1 MATMHSRD
9 HLTHDMREELHDL
22 TNFASIDA
30 DRQGRVALWATF
42 TVLAIVWGLDMM
54 VGFMTDTW
62 DSYVSVWANNFL
74 PGDASDATIWIGA
87 LTVAIGVLVAAA
99 PHFGADVLGIWLVV
113 LAINVFSVDNMAHLG
128 VGMLALAACC
138 FSLARMARGNHRR
151 EA

>member
-1 MATMHSRD
+1 MATMHSRE

-22 TNFASIDA
+22 TNFSSIDS
-30 DRQGRVALWATF
+30 DRQGRVALWVTF

-74 PGDASDATIWIGA
+74 PGDASDATMWIGA
-87 LTVAIGVLVAAA
+87 LTVALGVLLAAA

-113 LAINVFSVDNMAHLG
+113 LAINVFSVDDLAHLG
-128 VGMLALAACC
+128 VGMLALAFCC
-138 FSLARMARGNHRR
+138 FALARMARGNHKR